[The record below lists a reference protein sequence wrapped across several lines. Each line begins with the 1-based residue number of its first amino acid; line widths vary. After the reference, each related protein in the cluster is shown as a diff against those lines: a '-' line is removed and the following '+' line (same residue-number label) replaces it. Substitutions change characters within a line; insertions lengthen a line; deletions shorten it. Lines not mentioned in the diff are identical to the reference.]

1 MIKKPCT
8 AVVGGAITTK
18 SRVSATLRERP
29 SIILFM
35 RAQRSRFLVV
45 SQGLGPAAKPPRKH
59 NNNNVIIL
67 YIVHCL
73 TAAAP
78 PSSCERYARVTE
90 MNHDHDIIRLKLVHY
105 SYNVTF
111 HYGAAVVVVVAAA
124 DIVVV
129 IVIIIFTR
137 RV

>member
-1 MIKKPCT
+1 
-8 AVVGGAITTK
+8 
-18 SRVSATLRERP
+18 
-29 SIILFM
+29 M

-67 YIVHCL
+67 YIVHCP

-78 PSSCERYARVTE
+78 EFVRAVQVRHRNEPRPRYYILRLSWY
-90 MNHDHDIIRLKLVHY
+90 IIATLQ
-105 SYNVTF
+105 
-111 HYGAAVVVVVAAA
+111 YGAAVVVEIAAA
-124 DIVVV
+124 DIFVV
-129 IVIIIFTR
+129 IVIIIITR